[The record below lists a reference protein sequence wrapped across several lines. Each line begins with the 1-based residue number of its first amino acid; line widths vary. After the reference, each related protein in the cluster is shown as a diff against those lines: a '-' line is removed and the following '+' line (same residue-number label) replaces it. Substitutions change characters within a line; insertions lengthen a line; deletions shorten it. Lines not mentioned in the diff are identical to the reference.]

1 MAERRSCD
9 VCSREYVA
17 QRRSSRFCSDTCRK
31 RNLRRPGVD
40 EVADVVEIPAAPA
53 PEPARPP
60 RLALTATTAA
70 ELEAA
75 GRLETVLG
83 QQAMV
88 LARRIDGAAALETGS
103 AVASL
108 SREFRAVMAEALAG
122 VRAAADPVDELRA
135 RRDSKR
141 SAS

>member
-1 MAERRSCD
+1 MARRRSCD

-17 QRRSSRFCSDTCRK
+17 ERPNSRFCSATCRK
-31 RNLRRPGVD
+31 RNQRTPG
-40 EVADVVEIPAAPA
+40 ADVVAMPKPPPPA

-60 RLALTATTAA
+60 RLPLTTATGA

-75 GRLETVLG
+75 GRLDTVIG